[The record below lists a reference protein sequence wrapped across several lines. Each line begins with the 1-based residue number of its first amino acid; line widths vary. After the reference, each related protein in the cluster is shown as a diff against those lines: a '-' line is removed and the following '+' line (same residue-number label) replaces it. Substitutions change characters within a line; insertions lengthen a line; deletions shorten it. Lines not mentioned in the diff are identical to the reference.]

1 MNRKALILSVIAF
14 VGASLGV
21 SLVVGNNT
29 NNDSNMGMNHGAHSM
44 SMGGDEAMFLQMMI
58 PHHQQAIV
66 ISDLAISIS
75 KNEDILKLANQ
86 IKGAQDPEIDQMKSW
101 LKAAGLGEDPGHSM
115 HAMAGMLTDSQLEQL
130 KNSTGKDFD
139 RQFLSGMIAHHQ
151 GAVEMVRMIENSSDL
166 KLRDFGKQI
175 NQSQSSE
182 IAVMKQLLKS
192 IG

>member
-1 MNRKALILSVIAF
+1 MNRKALVLSVIAF
-14 VGASLGV
+14 VGVSLGV

-86 IKGAQDPEIDQMKSW
+86 IKGAQAPEIDQMKSW

-166 KLRDFGKQI
+166 KLRDFGEQI

>member
-1 MNRKALILSVIAF
+1 MNQKALILSVLAF
-14 VGASLGV
+14 VGVSLGV

-86 IKGAQDPEIDQMKSW
+86 IKGAQAPEIDQMKSW

-166 KLRDFGKQI
+166 KLRDFGEQI

>member
-14 VGASLGV
+14 VGVTLGV

-86 IKGAQDPEIDQMKSW
+86 IKGAQAPEIDQMKSW
-101 LKAAGLGEDPGHSM
+101 LKAAGLGENPGHSM

-139 RQFLSGMIAHHQ
+139 QQFLGGMIAHHQ

-166 KLRDFGKQI
+166 KLRDFGEQI
-175 NQSQSSE
+175 IQSQSSE

>member
-1 MNRKALILSVIAF
+1 MNRKAMIFSVVAF
-14 VGASLGV
+14 VGVSLGV
-21 SLVVGNNT
+21 GFVVGSST
-29 NNDSNMGMNHGAHSM
+29 NNDSNMGMNHGARST
-44 SMGGDEAMFLQMMI
+44 SMGADEAMFLQMMI

-86 IKGAQDPEIDQMKSW
+86 IKAAQAPEIDQMKSW

-115 HAMAGMLTDSQLEQL
+115 HAMAGMLSDSQLEQL
-130 KNSTGKDFD
+130 ENSTGKDFD
-139 RQFLSGMIAHHQ
+139 RQFLNGMIAHHQ
-151 GAVEMVRMIENSSDL
+151 GAIEMVAMIENSSDL

-175 NQSQSSE
+175 NQSQSGE
-182 IAVMKQLLKS
+182 IEVMKQLLKS

>member
-1 MNRKALILSVIAF
+1 MNRKALILSVLAF
-14 VGASLGV
+14 VGVSLGV

-75 KNEDILKLANQ
+75 INEDILKLANQ
-86 IKGAQDPEIDQMKSW
+86 IKGAQAPEIDQMKSW

-166 KLRDFGKQI
+166 KLRDFGEQI

>member
-14 VGASLGV
+14 VGVSLGV

-29 NNDSNMGMNHGAHSM
+29 NNGANMGMNHGAHSM

-86 IKGAQDPEIDQMKSW
+86 IKGAQAPEIDQMKSW

>member
-1 MNRKALILSVIAF
+1 MNRKALILSVLAF
-14 VGASLGV
+14 VGVSLGV

-86 IKGAQDPEIDQMKSW
+86 IKGAQAPEIDQMKSW

-166 KLRDFGKQI
+166 KLRDFGEQI

-192 IG
+192 NG

>member
-1 MNRKALILSVIAF
+1 VNRKALILSVLAF
-14 VGASLGV
+14 VGVSLGV
-21 SLVVGNNT
+21 SLVVGNGT

-86 IKGAQDPEIDQMKSW
+86 IKGAQAPEIDQMKSW

>member
-1 MNRKALILSVIAF
+1 MNRKALVLSVIAF
-14 VGASLGV
+14 VGVSLGV

-29 NNDSNMGMNHGAHSM
+29 NNVSNMGMNHGAHSM

-86 IKGAQDPEIDQMKSW
+86 IKGAQAPEIDQMKSW

>member
-1 MNRKALILSVIAF
+1 
-14 VGASLGV
+14 
-21 SLVVGNNT
+21 
-29 NNDSNMGMNHGAHSM
+29 MGMNHGAHSM

-86 IKGAQDPEIDQMKSW
+86 IKGAQAPEIDQMKSW

-166 KLRDFGKQI
+166 KLRDFGEQI

>member
-14 VGASLGV
+14 VGVSLGV

-29 NNDSNMGMNHGAHSM
+29 NNDSNMGMNHGARST
-44 SMGGDEAMFLQMMI
+44 SMGADEAMFLQMMI

-86 IKGAQDPEIDQMKSW
+86 IKGAQAPEIDQMKSW

-166 KLRDFGKQI
+166 KLRDFGEQI

>member
-1 MNRKALILSVIAF
+1 MNRKALILSVLAF
-14 VGASLGV
+14 VGVSLGV

-86 IKGAQDPEIDQMKSW
+86 IKGAQAPEIDQMKSW

-166 KLRDFGKQI
+166 KLRDFGEQI
-175 NQSQSSE
+175 IQSQSSE

>member
-14 VGASLGV
+14 VGVSLGV

-86 IKGAQDPEIDQMKSW
+86 IKGAQAPEIDQMKSW

-166 KLRDFGKQI
+166 KLRDFGEQI
-175 NQSQSSE
+175 IQSQSSE

>member
-139 RQFLSGMIAHHQ
+139 RQFLSGMIAHHE

-166 KLRDFGKQI
+166 KLRDFGEQI
-175 NQSQSSE
+175 NQTQSSE

>member
-14 VGASLGV
+14 VGVSLGI

-86 IKGAQDPEIDQMKSW
+86 IKGAQAPEIDQMKSW

>member
-1 MNRKALILSVIAF
+1 MNRKALILSVLAF
-14 VGASLGV
+14 VGVSLGV
-21 SLVVGNNT
+21 SLVVGNGT

>member
-1 MNRKALILSVIAF
+1 MNRKALILSVLAF
-14 VGASLGV
+14 VGVSLGV

-29 NNDSNMGMNHGAHSM
+29 NNDSNIGMNHGAHSM

-86 IKGAQDPEIDQMKSW
+86 IKGAQAPEIDQMKSW

-115 HAMAGMLTDSQLEQL
+115 HAMAGMVTDSQLEQL

>member
-75 KNEDILKLANQ
+75 KNEDILKLADQ
-86 IKGAQDPEIDQMKSW
+86 IKGAQAPEIDQMKSW

-139 RQFLSGMIAHHQ
+139 RQFLSGMIAHHE

-166 KLRDFGKQI
+166 KLRDFGEQI

-182 IAVMKQLLKS
+182 ITVMKQLLKS

>member
-1 MNRKALILSVIAF
+1 MNRKALILSVLAF
-14 VGASLGV
+14 VGVSLGV

-86 IKGAQDPEIDQMKSW
+86 IKGAQAPEIDQMKSW
-101 LKAAGLGEDPGHSM
+101 LKAAGFGEDPGHSM

-166 KLRDFGKQI
+166 KLRDFGEQI

>member
-14 VGASLGV
+14 VGVSLGV

-29 NNDSNMGMNHGAHSM
+29 NNVSNMGMNHGAHSM

-86 IKGAQDPEIDQMKSW
+86 IKGAQAPEIDQMKSW

-166 KLRDFGKQI
+166 KLRDFGEQI
-175 NQSQSSE
+175 IQSQSSE

>member
-1 MNRKALILSVIAF
+1 MNRKVLILSVIAF
-14 VGASLGV
+14 VGVSLGV
-21 SLVVGNNT
+21 SLVVGNGA
-29 NNDSNMGMNHGAHSM
+29 NNDSNMGMNHGAHSA

-75 KNEDILKLANQ
+75 KNEDILKLAKQ

-139 RQFLSGMIAHHQ
+139 RQFLSGMIAHHE
-151 GAVEMVRMIENSSDL
+151 GAVDMVGMIENSSDL

>member
-1 MNRKALILSVIAF
+1 MNRKALVLSAF
-14 VGASLGV
+14 VFFGVSLGV
-21 SLVVGNNT
+21 GFVIGNST
-29 NNDSNMGMNHGAHSM
+29 KSNSDMGMDHGAHS
-44 SMGGDEAMFLQMMI
+44 STMGGDEAMFLQMMI

-75 KNEDILKLANQ
+75 TNKDVLDLANQ
-86 IKGAQDPEIDQMKSW
+86 IKNAQAPEIAQMKSW

-115 HAMAGMLTDSQLEQL
+115 HTMAGMLTDSQIEQL

-166 KLRDFGKQI
+166 KLRDFGEQI

>member
-14 VGASLGV
+14 VGVSLGV

-86 IKGAQDPEIDQMKSW
+86 IKGAQAPEIDQMKSW

-166 KLRDFGKQI
+166 KLRDFGEQI

>member
-1 MNRKALILSVIAF
+1 MNRKALILSVLAF
-14 VGASLGV
+14 VGVSLGV

-86 IKGAQDPEIDQMKSW
+86 IKGAQAPEIDQMKSW
-101 LKAAGLGEDPGHSM
+101 LKVAGLGEDPGHSM

>member
-1 MNRKALILSVIAF
+1 MNRKALILSVVAF

-21 SLVVGNNT
+21 SFVVGNGT
-29 NNDSNMGMNHGAHSM
+29 NNDSNLGLNHGAHSM

-66 ISDLAISIS
+66 ISDLAITIS

-86 IKGAQDPEIDQMKSW
+86 IKGAQAPEIDQMKSW

-139 RQFLSGMIAHHQ
+139 RQFLSGMIAHHE

-166 KLRDFGKQI
+166 KLRDFGEQI

>member
-1 MNRKALILSVIAF
+1 MNRKALILSVLAF
-14 VGASLGV
+14 VGVSLGV
-21 SLVVGNNT
+21 SLVVGNGT

-86 IKGAQDPEIDQMKSW
+86 IKGAQAPEIDQMKSW
-101 LKAAGLGEDPGHSM
+101 LKAAALGEDPGHSM

>member
-21 SLVVGNNT
+21 SFVVGNGT
-29 NNDSNMGMNHGAHSM
+29 NNDSNLGLDHGAHSM
-44 SMGGDEAMFLQMMI
+44 SIGGDEAMFLQMMI

-86 IKGAQDPEIDQMKSW
+86 IKGAQAPEIDQMKSW

-166 KLRDFGKQI
+166 KLRDFGEQI

>member
-14 VGASLGV
+14 VGVSLGA

-86 IKGAQDPEIDQMKSW
+86 IKGAQAPEIDQMKSW

-166 KLRDFGKQI
+166 KLRDFGEQI

>member
-14 VGASLGV
+14 VGVSLGV

-75 KNEDILKLANQ
+75 RNEDILKLANQ
-86 IKGAQDPEIDQMKSW
+86 IKGAQAPEIDQMKSW

-166 KLRDFGKQI
+166 KLRDFGEQI
-175 NQSQSSE
+175 NQTQSSE

>member
-1 MNRKALILSVIAF
+1 MNRKALILSVLAF
-14 VGASLGV
+14 VGVSLGV
-21 SLVVGNNT
+21 SLVVGNGT

-86 IKGAQDPEIDQMKSW
+86 IKGAQAPEIDQMKSW

-115 HAMAGMLTDSQLEQL
+115 HAMAGMLTDSQLERL

>member
-1 MNRKALILSVIAF
+1 MNRKALILSVLAF
-14 VGASLGV
+14 VGVSLGV

-86 IKGAQDPEIDQMKSW
+86 IKGAQAPEIDQMKSW

>member
-14 VGASLGV
+14 FGVSLGV

-86 IKGAQDPEIDQMKSW
+86 IKGAQAPEIDQMKSW

>member
-86 IKGAQDPEIDQMKSW
+86 IKGAQAPEIDQMKSW

-139 RQFLSGMIAHHQ
+139 RQFLSGMIAHHE

-166 KLRDFGKQI
+166 KLRDFGEQI
-175 NQSQSSE
+175 NQTQSSE

>member
-14 VGASLGV
+14 VGVTLGV

-86 IKGAQDPEIDQMKSW
+86 IKGAQAPEIDQMKSW

>member
-14 VGASLGV
+14 VGVSLGA

-86 IKGAQDPEIDQMKSW
+86 IKGAQAPEIDQMKSW

-166 KLRDFGKQI
+166 KLRDFGEQI
-175 NQSQSSE
+175 IQSQSSE

>member
-1 MNRKALILSVIAF
+1 MNRKALILSVLAF
-14 VGASLGV
+14 VGVSLGV

-44 SMGGDEAMFLQMMI
+44 SMEGDEAMFLQMMI

-86 IKGAQDPEIDQMKSW
+86 IKGAQAPEIDQMKSW

-166 KLRDFGKQI
+166 KLRDFGEQI

>member
-14 VGASLGV
+14 VGVTLGV

-86 IKGAQDPEIDQMKSW
+86 IKGAQAPEIDQMKSW
-101 LKAAGLGEDPGHSM
+101 LKAAGLGENPGHSM

-166 KLRDFGKQI
+166 KLRDFGEQI
-175 NQSQSSE
+175 IQSQSSE

>member
-14 VGASLGV
+14 VGVSLGV

-86 IKGAQDPEIDQMKSW
+86 IKGAQAPEIDQMKSW

-166 KLRDFGKQI
+166 KLRDFGEQI
-175 NQSQSSE
+175 NQSQNSE